1 GEPRFPQGRG
11 PAGINPSGAEGLIV
25 IPPLWRPSPP
35 PPSHPRPT
43 PTRGGSRACA
53 RDPRPSPSARAGRP
67 RHRPSGR
74 GVGARRRG
82 ASGLVVSAPPPAS
95 PFPHRAPAPR
105 LRPPVSASS
114 LTLLRPSSLPDLAEL
129 HSWPPLCRFGH
140 PPSATPEKPTETAP
154 RPAHRR
160 DLPSLPRRG
169 SPRPRPALL
178 RLLGISPPSPEGSPG
193 GRGRGRSPCSGPFSH
208 RVPHLGPKINKP
220 RPICKSLNGPVDF
233 EKRVEGGGQPGA
245 PLAEALLT
253 APDFLI
259 YTDCMQTEK
268 ETNTPKKKESKVSM
282 SKNSKLLSTSAK
294 RIQKELADITLDP
307 PPNCSAGPKGDN
319 IYEWRSTILGPP
331 GSVYEGGVFF
341 LDITFTPEYPFKPP
355 KVTFRTRIYHC
366 NINSQGVICLDILKD
381 NWSPA
386 LTISKV
392 LLSICSLLTDCNPAD
407 PLVGSIA
414 TQYMT
419 NRAEHDRMA
428 RQWTKRYAT

>member
-1 GEPRFPQGRG
+1 
-11 PAGINPSGAEGLIV
+11 A
-25 IPPLWRPSPP
+25 
-35 PPSHPRPT
+35 
-43 PTRGGSRACA
+43 
-53 RDPRPSPSARAGRP
+53 
-67 RHRPSGR
+67 
-74 GVGARRRG
+74 
-82 ASGLVVSAPPPAS
+82 
-95 PFPHRAPAPR
+95 
-105 LRPPVSASS
+105 
-114 LTLLRPSSLPDLAEL
+114 
-129 HSWPPLCRFGH
+129 
-140 PPSATPEKPTETAP
+140 
-154 RPAHRR
+154 
-160 DLPSLPRRG
+160 
-169 SPRPRPALL
+169 
-178 RLLGISPPSPEGSPG
+178 
-193 GRGRGRSPCSGPFSH
+193 GRGRACVAG
-208 RVPHLGPKINKP
+208 
-220 RPICKSLNGPVDF
+220 
-233 EKRVEGGGQPGA
+233 
-245 PLAEALLT
+245 EAI
-253 APDFLI
+253 ACLI
-259 YTDCMQTEK
+259 VAAAAL
-268 ETNTPKKKESKVSM
+268 P
-282 SKNSKLLSTSAK
+282 LLSRRERDTSGQAQPQPQQQPPRRHGAARHK
-294 RIQKELADITLDP
+294 ERIQKELADITLDP